1 MSTKVYYAYLF
12 KENAEFKDV
21 WEAHKWVNQLKKKFI
36 EWAPKELARWD
47 YYLKYDH
54 FDRIKHL
61 EQDTKDPRKGGIW
74 DLQLQTLIYCREVDG
89 VNYIVIRFFPSN
101 ATARF
106 LRDTVKLRE
115 FWYQDQVDNEDG
127 DPEDYELRGRFWYEV
142 FKDSYTDV
150 GLACDIYDGN
160 QWNTTCEII
169 MGLEKI
175 KPSPKESPKEKK

>member
-21 WEAHKWVNQLKKKFI
+21 WEAQKWVNQLRKKFI

-47 YYLKYDH
+47 FNLKYDH
-54 FDRIKHL
+54 FNRIKRL
-61 EQDTKDPRKGGIW
+61 EEETKDPRKGGIW

-89 VNYIVIRFFPSN
+89 VNYIAIQFFPSN

-106 LRDTVKLRE
+106 LHDHVKLRE

-127 DPEDYELRGRFWYEV
+127 DPEIEIGRASCRERV
-142 FKDSYTDV
+142 
-150 GLACDIYDGN
+150 
-160 QWNTTCEII
+160 
-169 MGLEKI
+169 
-175 KPSPKESPKEKK
+175 